1 MYGKCPEHNKEPESR
16 REEAYFFRL
25 SKYKSQLQ
33 KIIPKYVV
41 PESKQNEVLARM
53 NEELTDICISR
64 KGAEIGV
71 DFPNDPIFKVWVWVD
86 ALINYISGLK
96 DKEKRYWPADVHV
109 IGKGINWF
117 HSVIWPALLL
127 SAGCKLPKTLV
138 VHGYLNIGGK
148 KMSKSLGNT
157 LDPLE
162 LAGKYSADTI
172 RYSLM
177 RNSIFEDSD
186 YSEELIITRHNNEL
200 ANKLGNLIS
209 RVSALIEIHGM
220 EKTNPI
226 SSKKYILNVKKHFK
240 KYEVDK
246 ALNEIFAFVDYCNLY
261 VQENKPWETKDKKIL
276 WQLANAIKDIT
287 ILLNPFM
294 PSTAEKISRTFKFEI
309 SLKSLQ
315 KPINPVSV
323 KKADILF
330 MRIQ

>member
-1 MYGKCPEHNKEPESR
+1 
-16 REEAYFFRL
+16 
-25 SKYKSQLQ
+25 
-33 KIIPKYVV
+33 
-41 PESKQNEVLARM
+41 
-53 NEELTDICISR
+53 
-64 KGAEIGV
+64 
-71 DFPNDPIFKVWVWVD
+71 
-86 ALINYISGLK
+86 
-96 DKEKRYWPADVHV
+96 
-109 IGKGINWF
+109 
-117 HSVIWPALLL
+117 
-127 SAGCKLPKTLV
+127 
-138 VHGYLNIGGK
+138 
-148 KMSKSLGNT
+148 
-157 LDPLE
+157 
-162 LAGKYSADTI
+162 
-172 RYSLM
+172 M
-177 RNSIFEDSD
+177 RNSIFEESD